1 MAHRA
6 WNSVPTKIDPLRLI
20 RPIMANV
27 ALSKFGGKTRLYRMI
42 FFVQRLL
49 RGSSKKGK
57 ENSYPVVKITT
68 SMLASVVPSS
78 KMTEDSVK
86 SFTLVFMVTFPQS
99 IQVGS
104 SSFTINFGFFLGERK
119 KKYSP

>member
-1 MAHRA
+1 
-6 WNSVPTKIDPLRLI
+6 
-20 RPIMANV
+20 MANV